1 VLSSRFLPSI
11 LLTLIFVSLLSACS
25 STDSPPA
32 LRIFVAASAYPAM
45 EDLSQAWTEDT
56 GVEVLLNPGSSGT
69 LVRQILAGAP
79 ADIFLTAHPRWKTR
93 LEEESRVLESSG
105 LVTNTLVL
113 AIPKGKESAPPIS
126 LQDLGDGLGVIGDP
140 SHVPLG
146 QYTKNYFELLGT
158 WSEIEGKPLLA
169 SDARSAVALVEL
181 GEVDWGIVYRTDAQ
195 SSSKVSILETIP
207 PIEGQAVRYS
217 KVLLDSSRPEMEDF
231 YRYLSSLESQE
242 IWKKWGFE
250 FLESSDGVS
259 P

>member
-1 VLSSRFLPSI
+1 
-11 LLTLIFVSLLSACS
+11 
-25 STDSPPA
+25 
-32 LRIFVAASAYPAM
+32 
-45 EDLSQAWTEDT
+45 
-56 GVEVLLNPGSSGT
+56 
-69 LVRQILAGAP
+69 
-79 ADIFLTAHPRWKTR
+79 
-93 LEEESRVLESSG
+93 
-105 LVTNTLVL
+105 
-113 AIPKGKESAPPIS
+113 
-126 LQDLGDGLGVIGDP
+126 
-140 SHVPLG
+140 LG

-250 FLESSDGVS
+250 FLESSEGAS